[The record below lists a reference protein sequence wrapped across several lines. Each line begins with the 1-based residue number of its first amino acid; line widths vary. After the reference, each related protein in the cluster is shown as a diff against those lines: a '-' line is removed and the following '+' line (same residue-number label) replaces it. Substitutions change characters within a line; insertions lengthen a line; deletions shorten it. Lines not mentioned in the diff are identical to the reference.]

1 MGTSERGLRLVAA
14 LSDYWGVD
22 VTADGKTVWAT
33 VPL

>member
-1 MGTSERGLRLVAA
+1 LQALRLVAA